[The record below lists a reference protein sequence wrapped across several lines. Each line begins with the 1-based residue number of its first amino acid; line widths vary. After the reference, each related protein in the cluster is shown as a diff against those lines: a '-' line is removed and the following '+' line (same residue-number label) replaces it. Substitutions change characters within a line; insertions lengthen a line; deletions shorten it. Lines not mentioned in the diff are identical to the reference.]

1 MSEAKSFAYLY
12 IMELTIGTPALLFS
26 TVSLLMIAF
35 TNRFLALASLIRD
48 LHDKYKTEEE
58 KENIVAQI
66 KGLQRRIRIVRN
78 IQIIAI
84 SSLLLSAVCMLL
96 IFLER
101 ELAAKW
107 FFGGALMLQIV
118 ALTLSVREI
127 TLSMNAL
134 KLELSDMTEL
144 NSSHSPRKRKKSE
157 SPMDS

>member
-1 MSEAKSFAYLY
+1 
-12 IMELTIGTPALLFS
+12 MELTISTPALLFS

-48 LHDKYKTEEE
+48 LHVKYKTEEE
-58 KENIVAQI
+58 KENIIAQI
-66 KGLQRRIRIVRN
+66 VGLKRRIRIVRN

-96 IFLER
+96 IFLEK

-107 FFGGALMLQIV
+107 FFGGALTLQIV

-134 KLELSDMTEL
+134 ELELSDIAEL
-144 NSSHSPRKRKKSE
+144 ISPVSHRKRKKDTTSD
-157 SPMDS
+157 PNN

>member
-1 MSEAKSFAYLY
+1 
-12 IMELTIGTPALLFS
+12 MELTISTPALLFS

-48 LHDKYKTEEE
+48 LHVKYKTEEE
-58 KENIVAQI
+58 KENIIAQI
-66 KGLQRRIRIVRN
+66 IGLKRRLRIVRN

-84 SSLLLSAVCMLL
+84 SSLLLSAICMLL
-96 IFLER
+96 IFLEK

-107 FFGGALMLQIV
+107 FFGGALMLQII

-134 KLELSDMTEL
+134 ELELSDIAEL
-144 NSSHSPRKRKKSE
+144 ISPVSHRKRRKSTDE
-157 SPMDS
+157 TSTH

>member
-1 MSEAKSFAYLY
+1 
-12 IMELTIGTPALLFS
+12 MELTISTPALLFS

-48 LHDKYKTEEE
+48 LHVKYKTEEE
-58 KENIVAQI
+58 KENIIAQI
-66 KGLQRRIRIVRN
+66 IGLKRRIRIVRN

-96 IFLER
+96 IFLQK

-107 FFGGALMLQIV
+107 FFGGALTLQIV

-134 KLELSDMTEL
+134 ELELSDIAEL
-144 NSSHSPRKRKKSE
+144 ISPASHRRRKKEHTSHKE
-157 SPMDS
+157 

>member
-1 MSEAKSFAYLY
+1 
-12 IMELTIGTPALLFS
+12 MELTIGTPALLFS

-48 LHDKYKTEEE
+48 LHVKYKTEEE
-58 KENIVAQI
+58 KENIIAQI
-66 KGLQRRIRIVRN
+66 VGLKRRIRIVRN

-96 IFLER
+96 IFLEK

-134 KLELSDMTEL
+134 ELELSDIAEL
-144 NSSHSPRKRKKSE
+144 ISPVSHRRRKKS
-157 SPMDS
+157 

>member
-1 MSEAKSFAYLY
+1 
-12 IMELTIGTPALLFS
+12 MELTISTPALLFS

-48 LHDKYKTEEE
+48 LHVKYKTEEE
-58 KENIVAQI
+58 KENIIAQI
-66 KGLQRRIRIVRN
+66 VGLKRRIRIVRN

-96 IFLER
+96 IFLEK

-134 KLELSDMTEL
+134 ELELSDISEL
-144 NSSHSPRKRKKSE
+144 ISPVSHRKRKKQE
-157 SPMDS
+157 SHTDS

>member
-1 MSEAKSFAYLY
+1 
-12 IMELTIGTPALLFS
+12 MELTIGTPALLFS

-48 LHDKYKTEEE
+48 LHLKYKTEEE

-66 KGLQRRIRIVRN
+66 IGLQRRIRIVRN

-96 IFLER
+96 IFVGR

-107 FFGGALMLQIV
+107 MFGGALMLQIA

-134 KLELSDMTEL
+134 KLELSDMAEL
-144 NSSHSPRKRKKSE
+144 IAPEPSYRKRKKHVTKS
-157 SPMDS
+157 DG

>member
-1 MSEAKSFAYLY
+1 
-12 IMELTIGTPALLFS
+12 MELTIGTPALLFS

-48 LHDKYKTEEE
+48 LHVKYKTEEE

-66 KGLQRRIRIVRN
+66 IGLQRRIRIVRN

-96 IFLER
+96 IFVER

-107 FFGGALMLQIV
+107 FFGGALMLQII

-134 KLELSDMTEL
+134 KLELSDMAEL
-144 NSSHSPRKRKKSE
+144 ISPASHRKRKKHNNS
-157 SPMDS
+157 DSMH

>member
-1 MSEAKSFAYLY
+1 
-12 IMELTIGTPALLFS
+12 MELTISTPALLFS

-48 LHDKYKTEEE
+48 LHVKYKTEEE
-58 KENIVAQI
+58 KENIIAQI
-66 KGLQRRIRIVRN
+66 VGLKRRIRIVRN

-96 IFLER
+96 IFLEK

-107 FFGGALMLQIV
+107 FFGGALMLQII

-134 KLELSDMTEL
+134 ELELSDISEL
-144 NSSHSPRKRKKSE
+144 IAPVSHRKRKKDE
-157 SPMDS
+157 PHPDS

>member
-1 MSEAKSFAYLY
+1 
-12 IMELTIGTPALLFS
+12 MELTISTPALLFS

-48 LHDKYKTEEE
+48 LHVKYKTEEE
-58 KENIVAQI
+58 KENIIAQI
-66 KGLQRRIRIVRN
+66 VGLKRRIRIVRN

-96 IFLER
+96 IFLEK

-107 FFGGALMLQIV
+107 FFGGALTLQIV

-134 KLELSDMTEL
+134 ELELSDIAEL
-144 NSSHSPRKRKKSE
+144 IAPVSHRKRKKE
-157 SPMDS
+157 TAPDSPH

>member
-1 MSEAKSFAYLY
+1 
-12 IMELTIGTPALLFS
+12 MELTISTPALLFS

-48 LHDKYKTEEE
+48 LHVKYKTEEE
-58 KENIVAQI
+58 KENIIAQI
-66 KGLQRRIRIVRN
+66 IGLKRRLRIVRN

-96 IFLER
+96 IFIEK

-134 KLELSDMTEL
+134 ELELSDIAEL
-144 NSSHSPRKRKKSE
+144 ISPVSLRKRRKNE
-157 SPMDS
+157 SHPDS

>member
-1 MSEAKSFAYLY
+1 
-12 IMELTIGTPALLFS
+12 MELTISTPALLFS

-48 LHDKYKTEEE
+48 LHVKYKTEEE
-58 KENIVAQI
+58 KENIIAQI
-66 KGLQRRIRIVRN
+66 IGLKRRLRIVRN

-96 IFLER
+96 IFLEK

-134 KLELSDMTEL
+134 ELELSDIAEL
-144 NSSHSPRKRKKSE
+144 IAPVSHRKRKKHE
-157 SPMDS
+157 SHPDS

>member
-1 MSEAKSFAYLY
+1 MGFAYSC
-12 IMELTIGTPALLFS
+12 IMELTISTPALLFS

-48 LHDKYKTEEE
+48 LHVKYKTEEE
-58 KENIVAQI
+58 KENIIAQI
-66 KGLQRRIRIVRN
+66 VGLKRRIRIVRN

-96 IFLER
+96 IFLEK

-134 KLELSDMTEL
+134 ELELSDIAEL
-144 NSSHSPRKRKKSE
+144 ISPVSHRKRKKQE
-157 SPMDS
+157 SHPDS

>member
-1 MSEAKSFAYLY
+1 
-12 IMELTIGTPALLFS
+12 MELTISTPALLFS

-48 LHDKYKTEEE
+48 LHVKYKTEEE
-58 KENIVAQI
+58 KENIIAQI
-66 KGLQRRIRIVRN
+66 IGLKRRIRIVRN

-96 IFLER
+96 IFLQK

-107 FFGGALMLQIV
+107 FFGGALMLQII

-134 KLELSDMTEL
+134 ELELSDIAEL
-144 NSSHSPRKRKKSE
+144 ISPISHRRRKKSGNL
-157 SPMDS
+157 DR

>member
-1 MSEAKSFAYLY
+1 
-12 IMELTIGTPALLFS
+12 MELTISTPALLFS

-48 LHDKYKTEEE
+48 LHVKYKTEEE

-78 IQIIAI
+78 IQVIAI
-84 SSLLLSAVCMLL
+84 SSLLLSAICMLV
-96 IFLER
+96 IFLGE

-107 FFGGALMLQIV
+107 LFGGALALQIL
-118 ALTLSVREI
+118 ALTLSVKEI

-134 KLELSDMTEL
+134 KLELSDMAEL
-144 NSSHSPRKRKKSE
+144 IHPAPHKKHKKS
-157 SPMDS
+157 